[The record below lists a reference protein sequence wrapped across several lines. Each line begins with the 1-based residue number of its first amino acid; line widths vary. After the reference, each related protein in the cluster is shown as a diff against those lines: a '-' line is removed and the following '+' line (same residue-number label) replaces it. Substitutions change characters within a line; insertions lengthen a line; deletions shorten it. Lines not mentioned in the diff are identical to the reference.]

1 MEIKSVIHRI
11 TREKFILKRVSKEA
25 VEQVL
30 TRAEQELGAL
40 QVVARAN
47 EALGLIDYFEDD
59 KDIYFV
65 TRKPK

>member
-25 VEQVL
+25 AEQVL